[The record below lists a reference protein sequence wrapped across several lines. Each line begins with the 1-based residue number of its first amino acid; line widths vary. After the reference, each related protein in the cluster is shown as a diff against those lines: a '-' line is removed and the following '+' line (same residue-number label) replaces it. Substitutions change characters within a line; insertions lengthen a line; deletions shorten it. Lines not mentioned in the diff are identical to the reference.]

1 MIGTEWVERMTQRRE
16 ALDLAAEFIAQGRS
30 FVELDEDGNI
40 VEHGA
45 RIDDQSSDIDPDLIV
60 EIIRAD
66 RDSH

>member
-1 MIGTEWVERMTQRRE
+1 MIGPEWDELMTKRRE
-16 ALDLAAEFIAQGRS
+16 ELDLAAEFIAQGRS

-40 VEHGA
+40 VVH
-45 RIDDQSSDIDPDLIV
+45 RPRTDDQSSDIDPEMIV

>member
-40 VEHGA
+40 VEHRA
-45 RIDDQSSDIDPDLIV
+45 RIDDQSSSV
-60 EIIRAD
+60 
-66 RDSH
+66 